1 SHASLMPPPPSS
13 LTPPSAS
20 PHLTSRL
27 PQPHLTPHP
36 RGFQIHKGVQRE
48 DNSLSLVRGVQIS
61 CGRRSLV
68 PSFYTNL
75 LYSISLFST
84 TLPLVRIASLFK
96 LFGVIYVGPFG
107 HFLFIICTGSSHLY
121 MWTPSDWDLKGCT
134 SGTTNME
141 TFLGWLLDVTFEG
154 GGLGDAYIAEGLA
167 EALLLLLWVSI
178 SNIPKAASKT

>member
-1 SHASLMPPPPSS
+1 MVLYYPNSLPVLFLHSSHASLTPPPPSR

-48 DNSLSLVRGVQIS
+48 DNSLSLVQGLQIS

-96 LFGVIYVGPFG
+96 VTALSLSLF
-107 HFLFIICTGSSHLY
+107 C
-121 MWTPSDWDLKGCT
+121 
-134 SGTTNME
+134 
-141 TFLGWLLDVTFEG
+141 
-154 GGLGDAYIAEGLA
+154 
-167 EALLLLLWVSI
+167 
-178 SNIPKAASKT
+178 

>member
-1 SHASLMPPPPSS
+1 MVLYYPNSLPVLFLHSSHAS

-48 DNSLSLVRGVQIS
+48 DNSLSLVQGLQIS

-96 LFGVIYVGPFG
+96 VTALSLSLF
-107 HFLFIICTGSSHLY
+107 C
-121 MWTPSDWDLKGCT
+121 WR
-134 SGTTNME
+134 
-141 TFLGWLLDVTFEG
+141 
-154 GGLGDAYIAEGLA
+154 
-167 EALLLLLWVSI
+167 LLLYLLI
-178 SNIPKAASKT
+178 LFTDLCF